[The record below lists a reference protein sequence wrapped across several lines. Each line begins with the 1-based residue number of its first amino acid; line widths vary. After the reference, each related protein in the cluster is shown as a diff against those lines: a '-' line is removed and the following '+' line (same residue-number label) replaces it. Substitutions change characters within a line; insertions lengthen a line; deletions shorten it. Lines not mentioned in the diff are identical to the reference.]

1 MTSYSQLA
9 AMPVGAI
16 LRTMGKIKNP
26 KDLIMLLLY
35 AAGTG
40 GKLAE
45 PIQGQTRLMKMV
57 FLFQNELS
65 KQFNLG
71 DVIEPSAFPQFMA
84 FDYGPYSAQ
93 VYGDLEFLVNLQFVR
108 VVENGQVEVTEE
120 EKREFDYWS
129 ATVKADSDLNAR
141 NVGRA
146 FELTDRG
153 RRFVEA
159 KLWPNFNAAQQTAMN
174 EFKLRCVST
183 TLRSLLRYV
192 YTRYD
197 KMTTKSLIKNE
208 ILQ

>member
-1 MTSYSQLA
+1 
-9 AMPVGAI
+9 
-16 LRTMGKIKNP
+16 
-26 KDLIMLLLY
+26 MLLLY
-35 AAGTG
+35 AAGPS
-40 GKLAE
+40 GKTCE

-57 FLFQNELS
+57 FLFQNELV

-71 DVIEPSAFPQFMA
+71 EVIEPSAFPQFIA

-108 VVENGQVEVTEE
+108 VVENGQTDVTEE

-129 ATVKADSDLNAR
+129 ATGKADSDLNAR

-153 RRFVEA
+153 RRFVEE
-159 KLWPNFNAAQQTAMN
+159 KLWANFSAAQHQALI
-174 EFKLRCVST
+174 EFKQRCAST

-192 YTRYD
+192 YTRYE